1 MGQLQVVH
9 KTGLRRLLQVHLQRT
24 LHVFLAL
31 KLKVSRS
38 RLIELLDKSPP
49 SFEDGRE
56 RLEGQVLHPLFDD
69 PLLSGFC
76 FFIDKIF
83 QIRKIVERKL

>member
-1 MGQLQVVH
+1 ML
-9 KTGLRRLLQVHLQRT
+9 
-24 LHVFLAL
+24 LAL

-38 RLIELLDKSPP
+38 RLIEILDKSPP

-69 PLLSGFC
+69 PRMVKESLNTSYMSDL
-76 FFIDKIF
+76 IN
-83 QIRKIVERKL
+83 VWN